1 MTNQDR
7 PEVDVELAVA
17 AAAGADAH
25 AEAAATVEIMDL
37 LHEHVPLTLVADL
50 TDPTGPASPD
60 ILEEEGLPEVAWW
73 EGGERPTGDDAAG
86 S

>member
-1 MTNQDR
+1 M
-7 PEVDVELAVA
+7 DVESAVA
-17 AAAGADAH
+17 AAVGASAH

-37 LHEHVPLTLVADL
+37 LHEHVPLTLLADL
-50 TDPTGPASPD
+50 TDPAGPASPD
-60 ILEEEGLPEVAWW
+60 ILEEEGLPDVAWW